1 MIRHINYL
9 VVTGIALF
17 TITSCNTEAEVE
29 TENTETETVA
39 PVEAKADV
47 EAEEYLN
54 YLDYND
60 SLPKAN
66 SLFFSREINGQQ
78 EWIEVIMTLD
88 DSSRILKME
97 EQFLTAGS
105 QSVFSNHF
113 YFKDGYKYA
122 SKQFFLESE
131 GDSSYFVELLS
142 FYDKDENVTATKR
155 RTAEYET
162 DLVMS
167 QYMVAPKQ
175 GCNTDRA
182 FDIVNQEGEFATTF
196 QGFIDMQGFKYL
208 VVGEDEA
215 DGFSTALVVQQSTPL
230 IMELRSKESE
240 MIGVPLRISYQTI
253 VDATGSQQI
262 LMGVAREIQ

>member
-1 MIRHINYL
+1 MIRYINYL
-9 VVTGIALF
+9 VLIGIALF
-17 TITSCNTEAEVE
+17 AITSCNTEAEVE
-29 TENTETETVA
+29 TESPETETST

-54 YLDYND
+54 YLDFND

-66 SLFFSREINGQQ
+66 SLYYSREVDGQQ

-105 QSVFSNHF
+105 EAVFSNHF

-122 SKQFFLESE
+122 SKQFFLEE
-131 GDSSYFVELLS
+131 QGDSSYFVEILS
-142 FYDKDENVTATKR
+142 FYDEDENVTATKR

-162 DLVMS
+162 DLVMA

-175 GCNTDRA
+175 DCSTDRA

-208 VVGEDEA
+208 IVGEDEQ
-215 DGFSTALVVQQSTPL
+215 DGFSTALVVQKTTPL
-230 IMELRSKESE
+230 IMELRNNESE
-240 MIGVPLRISYQTI
+240 LIGIPLRISYQTI
-253 VDATGSQQI
+253 IDATGSQQI
-262 LMGVAREIQ
+262 LMGVAREVD